1 MYCNWYAVGRYNYS
15 IQDQKVVEALA
26 GVEYDGDCWVGRFV
40 VQRFATATQR
50 ATTAIFFQLE
60 LNGLSRLGSNPLDQ
74 LRRNIP
80 GYTKLNEHQTLP
92 QKTMDRYE

>member
-1 MYCNWYAVGRYNYS
+1 M
-15 IQDQKVVEALA
+15 VEALA
-26 GVEYDGDCWVGRFV
+26 GVEYDGGCWVGRFV
-40 VQRFATATQR
+40 MQRFATATQR
-50 ATTAIFFQLE
+50 VTTAIFFQLE

-80 GYTKLNEHQTLP
+80 GYTKLNENQMPL